1 MVTAPWHTLSRTL
14 CEAGVCSRC
23 CLCSTLIALAHFS
36 GPCGQVQQMLIP
48 LQHAGI
54 LPNCV
59 FWSLSGRRAGEIMSQ
74 EQLSACEAWQLQQ
87 IPQLPCHSSEAVL
100 DPLSE
105 SLVELST
112 RCPPDNLFIT
122 TLCTSPSLSCLTCL
136 SPLHVC
142 KDHLP
147 NACIQILVPLVAF
160 VEMQPRTVLMSPL
173 HT

>member
-1 MVTAPWHTLSRTL
+1 MVAAPWHTLSRTN

-23 CLCSTLIALAHFS
+23 CLCFTLIALAHFS

-74 EQLSACEAWQLQQ
+74 EQPSACEAWQLQQ

-122 TLCTSPSLSCLTCL
+122 TLCTALLFLASLAFPPYMFVRTIYQMLVSKSLSHQLPLWKC
-136 SPLHVC
+136 SPE
-142 KDHLP
+142 
-147 NACIQILVPLVAF
+147 Q
-160 VEMQPRTVLMSPL
+160 S
-173 HT
+173 